1 MYTAHDRSFID
12 KHNTATF
19 FAFRYLSVRWQTQ
32 KRNNHFGDAK
42 SIRLGA
48 ALDVMDSSFELGSIK
63 GWLTG
68 ES

>member
-1 MYTAHDRSFID
+1 VANPKT
-12 KHNTATF
+12 K
-19 FAFRYLSVRWQTQ
+19 QP
-32 KRNNHFGDAK
+32 FGDAK

-48 ALDVMDSSFELGSIK
+48 APDVVDSSFELGSIK